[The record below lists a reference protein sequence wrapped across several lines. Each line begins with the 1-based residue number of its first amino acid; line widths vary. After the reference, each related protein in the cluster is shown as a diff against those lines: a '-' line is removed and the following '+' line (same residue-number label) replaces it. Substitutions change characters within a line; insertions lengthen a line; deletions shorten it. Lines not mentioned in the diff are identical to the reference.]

1 MTAKAKQQPA
11 TPSPPIYVVSG
22 GVGASGEQL
31 VQTVLAQ
38 FPDSSMPII
47 IAGNVRRVDQIR
59 KIVKQAK
66 HSGGTITHTLV
77 DARLR
82 HTLIDLAHK
91 HGVVAIDLMGPLL
104 DRLTAVLGREPAGR
118 PGLYRQ
124 FHRDYFDRVAAIEYT
139 MAHDDGRNPHGWS
152 QADLLLVGV
161 SRAGKTPLSIYLS
174 VLGYKVANL
183 PLVPE
188 LPIPTELFRLDRPR
202 VLGLTI
208 RPDQLILFREQRYS
222 RLGTPAPFDYV
233 DPDRVRE
240 EVQNALNVFRRGRF
254 RVIDVTD
261 KPIEAIA
268 DEIIK
273 LIAQPPKLQSN
284 RSLQ

>member
-1 MTAKAKQQPA
+1 MASKARQQSA
-11 TPSPPIYVVSG
+11 TQSPPVYVVSG

-38 FPDSSMPII
+38 FPDSDMPVVTV
-47 IAGNVRRVDQIR
+47 GNVRRVDQIR

-82 HTLIDLAHK
+82 HTLIDLARRQ
-91 HGVVAIDLMGPLL
+91 GVVAIDLMGPLL
-104 DRLTAVLGREPAGR
+104 DRLTGVLGHEPMGR

-139 MAHDDGRNPHGWS
+139 MAHDDGRNPHGWP
-152 QADLLLVGV
+152 QADMLLVGV
-161 SRAGKTPLSIYLS
+161 SRTGKTPLSIYLS

-188 LPIPTELFRLDRPR
+188 LSIPNELFRLDRPH

-222 RLGTPAPFDYV
+222 RLGTPAPFDYI

-240 EVQNALNVFRRGRF
+240 EVQRALEVFRRGRF

-273 LIAQPPKLQSN
+273 LIAQPPKPRPS

>member
-1 MTAKAKQQPA
+1 MASKARQQSA
-11 TPSPPIYVVSG
+11 TQSPPVYVVSG

-38 FPDSSMPII
+38 FPDSDMPVVTV
-47 IAGNVRRVDQIR
+47 GNVRRVDQIR

-66 HSGGTITHTLV
+66 HLGGTITHTLV

-82 HTLIDLAHK
+82 HTLIDLARRQ
-91 HGVVAIDLMGPLL
+91 GVVAIDLMGPLL
-104 DRLTAVLGREPAGR
+104 DRLTGVLGREPMGR

-139 MAHDDGRNPHGWS
+139 MAHDDGRNPHGWP
-152 QADLLLVGV
+152 QADMLLVGV
-161 SRAGKTPLSIYLS
+161 SRTGKTPLSIYLS

-188 LPIPTELFRLDRPR
+188 LSIPNELFRLDRPR

-208 RPDQLILFREQRYS
+208 RPDQLILFREQRYN
-222 RLGTPAPFDYV
+222 RLGTPAPFDYI

-240 EVQNALNVFRRGRF
+240 EVQRALEVFRRGRF
-254 RVIDVTD
+254 HVIDVTD

-273 LIAQPPKLQSN
+273 LIAQPPKPRPS